1 MTTFKTMKNLS
12 KTYLL
17 LGSIFFLISANAQEE
32 LDADFLKSLPSDIR
46 GDLLSEMNQNAQNVK
61 DKQYNSFDTNL
72 SKTQQ
77 QLKEIELKLQKIE
90 NNFADTSKQSSDLKR
105 FGDHF
110 FQSMQSSFSPTN
122 QPSAS
127 SNYILDVGDILR
139 VQIIGKVNSSSSL
152 QVYKD
157 GSISI
162 PGIGKIY
169 VAGLSI
175 ARVDD
180 LIAAEANNTY
190 IGSKIFTTLTSMR
203 DINILITG
211 NASMP
216 GIYTLNGGSSVISA
230 LDSAGGI
237 DLLGSYR
244 NIHHYRNNKLIQVV
258 DLYDIFYDGKLGE
271 STSLRSGD
279 SLIIKPAQSTIY
291 LSGGVINEAVYE
303 FKEGEYLSDII
314 NFAGGFI
321 SSFNNIIRIDRTT
334 QDGVQSFEVPLKSIT
349 ETQLLNFDNIM
360 VQSYAPVRESI
371 QSVKLTGEVMNPGD
385 YNIKTGETLS
395 QLINR
400 AGGYTDNA
408 QEYRG
413 VFNRAEAYEVSK
425 TSNQR
430 NYSQMIKF
438 IATSP
443 AARDMI
449 AAGETSLAFILQ
461 EYRNLEPSG
470 RIIAEFDLSKIRN
483 DPSLDITLVA
493 SDEIHIPK
501 ITQMVYITG
510 ELLSPGALPYK
521 PEYNFKDYIEVT
533 GGYSEFSDNQ
543 RVIVINPNGS
553 ARLVRNKLFNF
564 ESRDSILPGSVI
576 YVPREIGKIEGL
588 NYAAVLAP
596 VFSSLALSVAS
607 LNAID

>member
-1 MTTFKTMKNLS
+1 MKNLS

-46 GDLLSEMNQNAQNVK
+46 GDLLSEMNQNAQNEK
-61 DKQYNSFDTNL
+61 DKKYNSFDTNL

-77 QLKEIELKLQKIE
+77 QLKEIQLKLQKIE

-334 QDGVQSFEVPLKSIT
+334 QDGVQSFEVPLNSIT

>member
-1 MTTFKTMKNLS
+1 MKNLS

-46 GDLLSEMNQNAQNVK
+46 GDLLSEMNQNAQNEK
-61 DKQYNSFDTNL
+61 DKKYNSFDTNL

-77 QLKEIELKLQKIE
+77 QLKEIQLKLQKIE

-334 QDGVQSFEVPLKSIT
+334 KDGVQSLEVPLKSIT
-349 ETQLLNFDNIM
+349 ETQLSNFDNIM

>member
-1 MTTFKTMKNLS
+1 MTTFMTMKNLS
-12 KTYLL
+12 KTYLIIW
-17 LGSIFFLISANAQEE
+17 SIFFLIPTNAQEE
-32 LDADFLKSLPSDIR
+32 LDENFLKSLPSDIR
-46 GDLLSEMNQNAQNVK
+46 GDLLTEMNENAKNDN
-61 DKQYNSFDTNL
+61 DKVYKSYDSSL
-72 SKTQQ
+72 LKTQK

-90 NNFADTSKQSSDLKR
+90 NNLEDTSKPSHDLKR

-122 QPSAS
+122 EPSAS
-127 SNYILDVGDILR
+127 SNYILDVGDILK
-139 VQIIGKVNSSSSL
+139 VQIIGKFNSSHSL

-162 PGIGKIY
+162 PDIGKIY

-175 ARVDD
+175 ARADE
-180 LIAAEANNTY
+180 LIASEANNTY
-190 IGSKIFTTLTSMR
+190 IGTKIFTTLTSMR

-211 NASMP
+211 NAYMP

-230 LDSAGGI
+230 LDAAGGI
-237 DLLGSYR
+237 DPAGSYR
-244 NIHHYRNNKLIQVV
+244 NIHHYRNNKLIQVI
-258 DLYDIFYDGKLGE
+258 DLYDIFYHGNLGE
-271 STSLRSGD
+271 SSSLRSGD
-279 SLIIKPAQSTIY
+279 SLIVKPAQSTVY

-303 FKEGEYLSDII
+303 FKEGEYLSDIF

-321 SSFNNIIRIDRTT
+321 SSFNNIITIDRLT
-334 QDGVQSFEVPLKSIT
+334 QDGVRSFKVPLESIKK
-349 ETQLLNFDNIM
+349 TQLSNFDNIM
-360 VQSYAPVRESI
+360 IQSYAPVRESI
-371 QSVKLTGEVMNPGD
+371 QSVKLTGEVMNPGE

-395 QLINR
+395 QLIKR
-400 AGGYTDNA
+400 AGGYTNNA

-413 VFNRAEAYEVSK
+413 VFNRAEAYKVSEI
-425 TSNQR
+425 SNQR

-443 AARDMI
+443 QARDMI

-461 EYRNLEPSG
+461 EYRNLKPSA

-483 DPSLDITLVA
+483 DPSLDITLMDN
-493 SDEIHIPK
+493 DEIHIPK

-521 PEYNFKDYIEVT
+521 PEYTFKDYIEVT
-533 GGYSEFSDNQ
+533 GGYSEFSDTQ
-543 RVIVINPNGS
+543 RVIVIHPNGS
-553 ARLVRNKLFNF
+553 AKLVHNKLFNF
-564 ESRDSILPGSVI
+564 KARDSILPGSVI

>member
-1 MTTFKTMKNLS
+1 
-12 KTYLL
+12 
-17 LGSIFFLISANAQEE
+17 
-32 LDADFLKSLPSDIR
+32 
-46 GDLLSEMNQNAQNVK
+46 
-61 DKQYNSFDTNL
+61 
-72 SKTQQ
+72 
-77 QLKEIELKLQKIE
+77 
-90 NNFADTSKQSSDLKR
+90 
-105 FGDHF
+105 
-110 FQSMQSSFSPTN
+110 
-122 QPSAS
+122 
-127 SNYILDVGDILR
+127 
-139 VQIIGKVNSSSSL
+139 
-152 QVYKD
+152 
-157 GSISI
+157 
-162 PGIGKIY
+162 
-169 VAGLSI
+169 
-175 ARVDD
+175 
-180 LIAAEANNTY
+180 
-190 IGSKIFTTLTSMR
+190 
-203 DINILITG
+203 
-211 NASMP
+211 
-216 GIYTLNGGSSVISA
+216 
-230 LDSAGGI
+230 
-237 DLLGSYR
+237 
-244 NIHHYRNNKLIQVV
+244 
-258 DLYDIFYDGKLGE
+258 
-271 STSLRSGD
+271 
-279 SLIIKPAQSTIY
+279 LIIKPAQSTIY

-334 QDGVQSFEVPLKSIT
+334 KDGVQSLEVPLKSIT
-349 ETQLLNFDNIM
+349 ETQLSNFDNIM

-510 ELLSPGALPYK
+510 ELLSPSALPYK

-543 RVIVINPNGS
+543 RVIVIHPNGS

>member
-1 MTTFKTMKNLS
+1 MKNLS

-46 GDLLSEMNQNAQNVK
+46 VDLLSEMNQNAQSVK
-61 DKQYNSFDTNL
+61 DKKYNSFDTNL
-72 SKTQQ
+72 SKTQK

-258 DLYDIFYDGKLGE
+258 DLYDIFYEGKLGE

-349 ETQLLNFDNIM
+349 ETQLSNFDNIM

-413 VFNRAEAYEVSK
+413 IFNRAEAYEVSK

>member
-46 GDLLSEMNQNAQNVK
+46 VDLLSEMNQNAQSVK
-61 DKQYNSFDTNL
+61 DKKYNSFDTNL
-72 SKTQQ
+72 SKTQK

-258 DLYDIFYDGKLGE
+258 DLYDIFYEGKLGE

-349 ETQLLNFDNIM
+349 ETQLSNFDNIM

-413 VFNRAEAYEVSK
+413 IFNRAEAYEVSK